1 MTNDC
6 TRKPRP
12 RRVPATYDRDQG
24 CHLGNPAEAAAAAG
38 ILETVF
44 SG

>member
-1 MTNDC
+1 MTSDC

-24 CHLGNPAEAAAAAG
+24 YHPGSPAEEAAATG

-44 SG
+44 SA